1 MSTRRRMFVAFT
13 NHALTGA
20 LVGLLPFV
28 ATLHR

>member
-1 MSTRRRMFVAFT
+1 MSTRRRLLIAVT
-13 NHALTGA
+13 NQMLTGA

>member
-1 MSTRRRMFVAFT
+1 VSTRRRLLIAVT
-13 NHALTGA
+13 NQALAGA